1 MTLDVSFIGNPEFF
15 SLVVLPVL
23 IFAARVADVTF
34 GTLRIIFVSRGLK
47 LLAPLVAFIEIL
59 IWLVAISQIFQ
70 NLGNVVNYVAY
81 AAGFAVGNCVGI
93 IVEERM
99 AIGLMLVRIITH
111 HDPAD
116 LIFSLKSNDFGVT
129 VVDAVGKNGPVRLV
143 FLVIE
148 RKDLEAVLRM
158 VHQYNPSAFYTL
170 ADVRSANGGVIPHLY
185 RKPRKWL
192 SGRYRKGK

>member
-1 MTLDVSFIGNPEFF
+1 MTIDLSFVLDPQFF
-15 SLVVLPVL
+15 SLVILPLL
-23 IFAARVADVTF
+23 IFTARVVDVTF

-47 LLAPLVAFIEIL
+47 LLAPVVAFIEIL

-70 NLGNVVNYVAY
+70 NIGSVVNYIAY
-81 AAGFAVGNCVGI
+81 AAGFAVGSYVGI

-111 HDPAD
+111 HDPKN
-116 LIFSLKSNDFGVT
+116 LISALKSNDFGVT
-129 VVDAVGKNGPVRLV
+129 VVDAVGKHGPVRLI
-143 FLVIE
+143 FLVVK
-148 RKDLEAVLRM
+148 RKDLETVIGM
-158 VHQYNPSAFYTL
+158 VHQHNPNAFYTL

-185 RKPRKWL
+185 RKPRRWL